1 MALCYL
7 ADMTW
12 HEAREAFDK
21 APVAI
26 LPVGALEAHGPHL
39 PLATDV
45 IIAEAMARAGARLV
59 AAAGK
64 EVVVLPALPYTA
76 APFAEG
82 FAGTLSLPRAT
93 IARLVADIA
102 AELARQGVSCLA
114 LANAHLDPTH
124 LGALAD
130 AADLVRAVGAPRLVH
145 PDLTRKP
152 WAGRLTEEFKSG
164 ACHAGQYETSVVMAA
179 RPELVRDEV
188 RSALPDNPR
197 SLSRAIVEGHA
208 TFEAAGGPE
217 AYFGYPGAA
226 TVDEGRATIEVL
238 GQILAEAILSD
249 VT

>member
-1 MALCYL
+1 
-7 ADMTW
+7 MTW
-12 HEAREAFDK
+12 HEAPDAFDK
-21 APVAI
+21 APVAV

-59 AAAGK
+59 AAAGTD
-64 EVVVLPALPYTA
+64 VVLLPALPYTA
-76 APFAEG
+76 APFAG
-82 FAGTLSLPRAT
+82 SFAGTLSLPRAT
-93 IARLVADIA
+93 IARMVADIA
-102 AELARQGVSCLA
+102 AELARHGASCLA

-130 AADLVRAVGAPRLVH
+130 ATNLVRQAGTPRMVH

-152 WAGRLTEEFKSG
+152 WAARLTEEFKSG

-197 SLSRAIVEGHA
+197 SLSRAIGEGHK

-217 AYFGYPGAA
+217 AYFGFPA
-226 TVDEGRATIEVL
+226 TATADEGRATIETL
-238 GQILAEAILSD
+238 GQILAEAILDD

>member
-1 MALCYL
+1 MGVHYY
-7 ADMTW
+7 ADLTW
-12 HEAREAFDK
+12 GEMGDLLGGEV
-21 APVAI
+21 VAI

-45 IIAEAMARAGARLV
+45 IIAEAMAGAGARLV

-82 FAGTLSLPRAT
+82 FSGTVSLPRAT
-93 IARLVADIA
+93 IARLVADLA

-130 AADLVRAVGAPRLVH
+130 AADLVRAAGTPRMVH

-179 RPELVRDEV
+179 RPELVRDEL

-197 SLSRAIVEGHA
+197 SLSRAIAEGHR

-217 AYFGYPGAA
+217 AYFGYPGTA
-226 TVDEGRATIEVL
+226 TADEGRATIEVL
-238 GQILAEAILSD
+238 GQILAEAILTD

>member
-1 MALCYL
+1 MGVHYY
-7 ADMTW
+7 ADLTW
-12 HEAREAFDK
+12 KEMGDLLGGEV
-21 APVAI
+21 VAI

-45 IIAEAMARAGARLV
+45 IIAEAMAQAGAQLV

-82 FAGTLSLPRAT
+82 FSGTVSLPRAT

-130 AADLVRAVGAPRLVH
+130 AADLVRAAGTPRMVH

-188 RSALPDNPR
+188 RSTLPDNPR
-197 SLSRAIVEGHA
+197 SLSRAIAEGHR

-217 AYFGYPGAA
+217 AYFGYPEAA
-226 TVDEGRATIEVL
+226 TADEGRATIEVL

-249 VT
+249 AT

>member
-1 MALCYL
+1 MAVHRY
-7 ADMTW
+7 ADLTW
-12 HEAREAFDK
+12 VEMRDLLRGEV
-21 APVAI
+21 VAI

-39 PLATDV
+39 PLGTDV
-45 IIAEAMARAGARLV
+45 IIAEAMAGAGARLV
-59 AAAGK
+59 AEAGK

-76 APFAEG
+76 APFAQS

-114 LANAHLDPTH
+114 LANAHLDPAH

-130 AADLVRAVGAPRLVH
+130 AAELVRAAGAPLLVH

-188 RSALPDNPR
+188 RSELPDNPR
-197 SLSRAIVEGHA
+197 SLSRAIGEGHE

-226 TVDEGRATIEVL
+226 TVDEGQATIDVL
-238 GQILAEAILSD
+238 GQILAEAILDD

>member
-1 MALCYL
+1 MGVHYY
-7 ADMTW
+7 ADLTW
-12 HEAREAFDK
+12 KEMGDLLGGEV
-21 APVAI
+21 VAI

-45 IIAEAMARAGARLV
+45 IIAEAMAQAGAQVV

-82 FAGTLSLPRAT
+82 FSGTVSLPRAT
-93 IARLVADIA
+93 IAQLVADIA

-130 AADLVRAVGAPRLVH
+130 AADLVRAAGTPRMVH

-197 SLSRAIVEGHA
+197 SLSRAIGEGHR

-217 AYFGYPGAA
+217 AYFGYPKTA
-226 TVDEGRATIEVL
+226 TADEGRATIEVL
-238 GQILAEAILSD
+238 GQILAEAILTD

>member
-1 MALCYL
+1 MGVHYY
-7 ADMTW
+7 ADLTW
-12 HEAREAFDK
+12 EEMGDLLGGEV
-21 APVAI
+21 VAI

-82 FAGTLSLPRAT
+82 FSGTMSLPRAT

-102 AELARQGVSCLA
+102 AELARKGVSCLA

-130 AADLVRAVGAPRLVH
+130 AADLVRAAGTPRLVH

-197 SLSRAIVEGHA
+197 SLSRAIGEGHR

-217 AYFGYPGAA
+217 AYFGYPKTA
-226 TVDEGRATIEVL
+226 TADEGRATIEVL
-238 GQILAEAILSD
+238 GQILAEAILTD

>member
-1 MALCYL
+1 MGVHHYAEL
-7 ADMTW
+7 TW
-12 HEAREAFDK
+12 EEMGDLLGGEV
-21 APVAI
+21 VAI

-45 IIAEAMARAGARLV
+45 IIAEAMAQAGAQLV
-59 AAAGK
+59 AAAGR

-82 FAGTLSLPRAT
+82 FSGTVSLPRAT

-130 AADLVRAVGAPRLVH
+130 AADLVRAAGSPRLVH

-197 SLSRAIVEGHA
+197 SLSRAIAEGHR
-208 TFEAAGGPE
+208 TFETAGGPE

-226 TVDEGRATIEVL
+226 TADEGRATIEVL
-238 GQILAEAILSD
+238 GQILAEAILTD

>member
-1 MALCYL
+1 MGVHYY
-7 ADMTW
+7 ADLTW
-12 HEAREAFDK
+12 KEMGDLLGGEV
-21 APVAI
+21 VAI

-45 IIAEAMARAGARLV
+45 IIAEAMAQAGAQLV

-82 FAGTLSLPRAT
+82 FSGTVSLPRAT
-93 IARLVADIA
+93 IAQLVADIA

-130 AADLVRAVGAPRLVH
+130 AADLVRTAGTPRMVH

-164 ACHAGQYETSVVMAA
+164 ACHAGQYETSVIMAA

-197 SLSRAIVEGHA
+197 SLSRAIGEGHR

-226 TVDEGRATIEVL
+226 TADEGRATIEVL
-238 GQILAEAILSD
+238 GQILAEAILTD

>member
-1 MALCYL
+1 MSLHYY
-7 ADMTW
+7 ADLTW
-12 HEAREAFDK
+12 EEMRDLLGGEV
-21 APVAI
+21 VAI

-45 IIAEAMARAGARLV
+45 IIAEAMAGAGARLV

-64 EVVVLPALPYTA
+64 QVVVLPALPYTA

-82 FAGTLSLPRAT
+82 FSGTVSLPRAT
-93 IARLVADIA
+93 IARLVADLA

-130 AADLVRAVGAPRLVH
+130 AADLVRAAGTPRMVH

-179 RPELVRDEV
+179 RPELVRDEL

-197 SLSRAIVEGHA
+197 SLSRAIAEGHR

-217 AYFGYPGAA
+217 AYFGYPGTA
-226 TVDEGRATIEVL
+226 TAEEGRATIEVL
-238 GQILAEAILSD
+238 GQILAEAILTD

>member
-1 MALCYL
+1 MGVHYY
-7 ADMTW
+7 ADLTW
-12 HEAREAFDK
+12 KEMGDLLGGEV
-21 APVAI
+21 VAI

-45 IIAEAMARAGARLV
+45 IIAEAMAQAGAQVV

-82 FAGTLSLPRAT
+82 FSGTVSLPRAT
-93 IARLVADIA
+93 IAQLVADIA

-114 LANAHLDPTH
+114 VANAHLDPTH

-130 AADLVRAVGAPRLVH
+130 AADLVRAAGTPRMVH

-179 RPELVRDEV
+179 RPELVQDEV

-197 SLSRAIVEGHA
+197 SLSRAIGEGHR

-217 AYFGYPGAA
+217 AYFGYPKTA
-226 TVDEGRATIEVL
+226 TADEGRATIEVL
-238 GQILAEAILSD
+238 GQILAEAILTD

>member
-1 MALCYL
+1 MGVHYY
-7 ADMTW
+7 ADLTW
-12 HEAREAFDK
+12 KEMGDLLGGEV
-21 APVAI
+21 VAI

-45 IIAEAMARAGARLV
+45 IIAEAMAQAGAQLV

-82 FAGTLSLPRAT
+82 FSGTVSLPRAT
-93 IARLVADIA
+93 IAQLVADIA

-130 AADLVRAVGAPRLVH
+130 AADLVRAAGTPRMVH

-179 RPELVRDEV
+179 RPELVQDEV

-197 SLSRAIVEGHA
+197 SLSRAIAEGHR

-226 TVDEGRATIEVL
+226 TADEGRATIEVL
-238 GQILAEAILSD
+238 GQILAEAILTD

>member
-1 MALCYL
+1 MGVHYY
-7 ADMTW
+7 ADLTW
-12 HEAREAFDK
+12 KEMGDLLGGEV
-21 APVAI
+21 VAI

-45 IIAEAMARAGARLV
+45 IIAEAMAQAGAQLV

-82 FAGTLSLPRAT
+82 FSGTVSLPRAT
-93 IARLVADIA
+93 IAQLVADIA

-130 AADLVRAVGAPRLVH
+130 AADLVRAAGTPRMVH

-197 SLSRAIVEGHA
+197 SLSRAIGEGHR

-217 AYFGYPGAA
+217 AYFGYPKTA
-226 TVDEGRATIEVL
+226 TADEGRTTIEVL
-238 GQILAEAILSD
+238 GQILAEAILTD